1 MKITVSRLYGMLS
14 TVSRRCEDCSFEDYA
29 KNFTEPLGD
38 LLDCR
43 VDVPV
48 ELIDKLYKMYSDVPA
63 AK

>member
-1 MKITVSRLYGMLS
+1 MKISISTLYGMLS

-43 VDVPV
+43 VDVPN

>member
-1 MKITVSRLYGMLS
+1 MKIVISTLYGMLS
-14 TVSRRCEDCSFEDYA
+14 TVSRRHEDCSFEDYA

-43 VDVPV
+43 VEVPD
-48 ELIDKLYKMYSDVPA
+48 ELINKLYKMYSDVPA